1 MSALSRRHLFG
12 LAAVAAVTPLSAVL
26 AVGPKATVLEV
37 YRSPYCGCCGDW
49 IAHMRDAGFQIDDR
63 MLEDMT
69 PLKAGLGVPEALQSC
84 HTAVIDGYVIEGHVP
99 AADVQRLLRDRP
111 AAIGLAVPGMPAG
124 SPGME
129 MGGASDAYDVI
140 QFAAD
145 NQIVFSSY

>member
-1 MSALSRRHLFG
+1 MNALSRRHLLG
-12 LAAVAAVTPLSAVL
+12 LAATAAVVPFAAGAQSSL
-26 AVGPKATVLEV
+26 LEV
-37 YRSPYCGCCGDW
+37 HRSPYCGCCGDW
-49 IAHMRDAGFQIDDR
+49 IAHMEDAGFRIDDR
-63 MLEDMT
+63 MTEDMA

-84 HTAVIDGYVIEGHVP
+84 HTAVIEGYVIEGHVP

-140 QFAAD
+140 LFTAAGD
-145 NQIVFSSY
+145 ESVFSSH